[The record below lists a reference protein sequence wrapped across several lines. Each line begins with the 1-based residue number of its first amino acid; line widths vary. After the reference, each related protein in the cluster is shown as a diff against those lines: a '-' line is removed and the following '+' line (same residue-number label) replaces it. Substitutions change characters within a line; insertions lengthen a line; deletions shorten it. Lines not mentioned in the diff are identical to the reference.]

1 MTLLGGKRLRGDPTE
16 TRATYSGEKEATK
29 SDEGEGD
36 DRTGAHSVPVTW
48 LPDVAPNLLK
58 IRLKISG
65 LSSGSR
71 HRSVRTQTPQRRE

>member
-1 MTLLGGKRLRGDPTE
+1 MSLLRGKRLRGDPTE
-16 TRATYSGEKEATK
+16 TRATYSGEKEAK
-29 SDEGEGD
+29 NSDEGEGD

-48 LPDVAPNLLK
+48 LPDAAPNL
-58 IRLKISG
+58 LKISG